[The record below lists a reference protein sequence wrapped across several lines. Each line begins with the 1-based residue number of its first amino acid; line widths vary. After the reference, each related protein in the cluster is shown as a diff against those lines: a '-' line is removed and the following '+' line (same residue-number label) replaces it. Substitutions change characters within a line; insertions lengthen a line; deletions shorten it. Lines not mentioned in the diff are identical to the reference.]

1 MKIPAFAKLI
11 RIQKTLQSTRKF
23 PIWNTTK
30 QTTDMNKYE
39 LKNVINNK
47 NLEHSLKL
55 HGA

>member
-55 HGA
+55 HGE